1 MTDTLACTYVTYI
14 QSSSDKIWHAL
25 TDADS
30 TAEWWG
36 HRNVSDWQVGST
48 WEHRKTD
55 GSGQVDGTGTVL
67 ESVPPQRLVLT
78 FPTGEPSKVTFEIE
92 PYREIVRLTVTHED
106 LADQAVC
113 TVVAAVWPAI
123 LANLKSL
130 METGRLLPQ
139 APLEMLQAV

>member
-1 MTDTLACTYVTYI
+1 MTDKLTCAYVTYI
-14 QSSSDKIWHAL
+14 QSSPDKIWHAL
-25 TDADS
+25 TDAES

-36 HRNVSDWQVGST
+36 RSNVSDWQVGST

-55 GSGQVDGTGTVL
+55 GSGEVDGSGTVL

-92 PYREIVRLTVTHED
+92 PYREIVRLTVTHEE

-113 TVVAAVWPAI
+113 DVVAAVWPAI

-130 METGRLLPQ
+130 METGHLLPQ
-139 APLEMLQAV
+139 APLEMLETV